1 MNSERYAAVFSVL
14 IKESENR
21 CHDLK
26 KNHFFG
32 TFATPFSVD
41 KCITC
46 KFSQGTY
53 RVAIRHS
60 TKKKK
65 KGLVSLLVLHKPS
78 LTKEIPCFTVMLYSY
93 HLFLA
98 VYMFMNNYCQ
108 GWNTGRVLFH
118 QKSLMNT
125 LENSLEMATTATEP
139 AWCVS
144 FTKTRSNIPYAFVA
158 VFCFTKNALK
168 IGLVT

>member
-1 MNSERYAAVFSVL
+1 MIWKKITFLVHLQLHFQLTNVLLANFHRERIELQSDIQL
-14 IKESENR
+14 
-21 CHDLK
+21 
-26 KNHFFG
+26 
-32 TFATPFSVD
+32 
-41 KCITC
+41 
-46 KFSQGTY
+46 
-53 RVAIRHS
+53 
-60 TKKKK
+60 KKKK